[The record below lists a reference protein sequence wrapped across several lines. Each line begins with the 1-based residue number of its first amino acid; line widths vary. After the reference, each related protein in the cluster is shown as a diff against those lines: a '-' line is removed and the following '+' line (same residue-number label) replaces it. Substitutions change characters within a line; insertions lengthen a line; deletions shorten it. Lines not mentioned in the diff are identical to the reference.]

1 VKAVL
6 DSWAVTAL
14 FNAEPAGVRVRE
26 MLKRDDCWISSIN
39 FGEAYYVSLR
49 ERGEKRTSHL
59 IDELRQVV
67 RLDHPDWP
75 LVRDAAEIKARGGL
89 SYADAFCVATA
100 RRHDAPLYTGDDE
113 ILRLQGDEL
122 RVVDL
127 RSEAP

>member
-1 VKAVL
+1 VKAIL
-6 DSWAVTAL
+6 DAWAVAAL
-14 FNAEPAGVRVRE
+14 LNDEPAADRVTELLAR
-26 MLKRDDCWISSIN
+26 RDCWISSIN

-49 ERGEKRTSHL
+49 ERGAERTSVL
-59 IDELRQVV
+59 IDELRQVI
-67 RLDHPDWP
+67 RLDHPDWL

-113 ILRLQGDEL
+113 ILRLEGDEL

-127 RSEAP
+127 RTAP